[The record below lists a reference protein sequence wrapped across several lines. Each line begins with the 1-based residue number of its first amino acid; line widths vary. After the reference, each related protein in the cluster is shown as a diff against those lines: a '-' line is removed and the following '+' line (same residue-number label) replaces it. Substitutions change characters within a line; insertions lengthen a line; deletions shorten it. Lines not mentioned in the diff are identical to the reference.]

1 VAEIG
6 GKGAV
11 AFGDGNPPPSTKLEF
26 RKDSSFYRGDNYFA
40 AGGAMNRTASAR
52 TNAPASE
59 RRCGKRGTAMR
70 SGANDRTAAA
80 IHVSQG
86 IAVT

>member
-40 AGGAMNRTASAR
+40 AGGWGTSLYNGGRTPNFSGFR
-52 TNAPASE
+52 EQYHS
-59 RRCGKRGTAMR
+59 RFMVLDGT
-70 SGANDRTAAA
+70 
-80 IHVSQG
+80 G
-86 IAVT
+86 IV